1 MRKNEEPHKLEVTLE
16 AHNCTLTAHVCS
28 CAAGKGLCN
37 HVVALLFQT
46 AHYVQLNLNAVPLP
60 LACTS
65 ELQRWHRP
73 RTQGVHPEPL
83 GQLIVRKPKTLQKTG
98 VKSTLY
104 RAYPGP
110 LPDEHVLASAE
121 KLSQVSPRPLL
132 ATVLESL
139 SDVEI
144 FPSKFGPV
152 PRGSTLSYQCPLVST
167 VTTGPD
173 TVNFPVLP
181 VAGHSLGSNF
191 NFVPSHHQ
199 ALHLESLKVSFSM
212 AAEIE
217 ENTRLQSKCTAWAQI
232 RQPRVTAS
240 RFREVCHVVGDLAGQ
255 SLAAR
260 IIRGTKQTC
269 AMRRGLDLE
278 PEILR
283 TYSQMANVTV
293 MPCGLV
299 VHPEAPHLGAS
310 PDGRVYDLLETPP
323 FGLVEV
329 KSTTADNI
337 AGVSFIKM
345 HKDQAKL
352 KQSHK
357 YYWQVQGQ
365 LAVTGLQ
372 WCDFVTDT
380 KGDLTIQRIWKDDVF
395 IASMKDK
402 LDAFYHN
409 IYMNMYL
416 SMV

>member
-1 MRKNEEPHKLEVTLE
+1 
-16 AHNCTLTAHVCS
+16 
-28 CAAGKGLCN
+28 
-37 HVVALLFQT
+37 
-46 AHYVQLNLNAVPLP
+46 
-60 LACTS
+60 
-65 ELQRWHRP
+65 
-73 RTQGVHPEPL
+73 GVHPEPL
-83 GQLIVRKPKTLQKTG
+83 GQLVVRKPKTLEKTG

-110 LPDEHVLASAE
+110 LPDPHVLASGK
-121 KLSQVSPRPLL
+121 KLSKISPRPLL
-132 ATVLESL
+132 VTVLDGITNPEF
-139 SDVEI
+139 V
-144 FPSKFGPV
+144 PSRFGPL
-152 PRGSTLSYQCPLVST
+152 PRGSTLSYQCPPVST

-181 VAGHSLGSNF
+181 VAGHTLGSNF
-191 NFVPSHHQ
+191 KFVPSHHQ
-199 ALHLESLKVSFSM
+199 ALHLESLKVSYSM

-217 ENTRLQSKCTAWAQI
+217 QATRLQSKCTAWAQI

-240 RFREVCHVVGDLAGQ
+240 RFREVCHVVGDSAGQ

-260 IIRGTKQTC
+260 IIRGTKQTS
-269 AMRRGLDLE
+269 ATRRGLDLK

-283 TYSQMANVTV
+283 NYSQMANVTV

-299 VHPEAPHLGAS
+299 VHPDAPHLGAS
-310 PDGRVYDLLETPP
+310 PDGRLYDLSETPP
-323 FGLVEV
+323 LGLVEV

-337 AGVSFIKM
+337 TGVSFIKIQN
-345 HKDQAKL
+345 DQAKL
-352 KQSHK
+352 KESHK

-380 KGDLTIQRIWKDDVF
+380 KDDLTIQRIWKDDVF

-402 LDAFYHN
+402 LDIFYHN
-409 IYMNMYL
+409 VYMDMFL